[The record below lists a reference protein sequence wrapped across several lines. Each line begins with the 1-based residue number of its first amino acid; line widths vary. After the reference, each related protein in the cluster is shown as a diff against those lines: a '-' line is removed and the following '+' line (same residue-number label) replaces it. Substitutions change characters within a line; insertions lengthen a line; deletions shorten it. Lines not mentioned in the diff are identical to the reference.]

1 MICRILLLSLQLKTN
16 AVLLII
22 DAEVDFKTILVM
34 DEKTKK
40 NLFENG
46 ATWLRADFHL
56 HTRADNSF
64 PYTGDTN
71 FFITKYIEQLKNQ
84 NIRIAVIT
92 NHNKFDISEFKELRK
107 NAEREE
113 IYLLPGVELSVKDGA
128 KGLHILIVFNDEWIY
143 NPKRTNHIQQFLDAA
158 FLGIS
163 NYENPPYVNSKL
175 NIDGAYKALNDFD
188 KDYFFILAHIDDQN
202 GLFEELKGRNLEDCI
217 CSELFDKKIL
227 ALQKSRKIDN
237 RRRLEELL
245 PKKKLAFVE
254 GTDSANNGIEGIG
267 KGNEVA
273 GKTQMTFLKIGAY
286 NFDALKFALL
296 EPDNRV
302 SPIKPELDKAFLK
315 SITFTTGKL
324 KGKKISFN
332 SAMNNLIGIRGSGKS
347 TILETV
353 RYALDITIGKNA
365 HEPEYK
371 ERLVQNFLGS
381 GGKMKIE
388 LEDHHGK
395 QYIAEKIYGES
406 TSIYQNGELQYNLK
420 INAIINKPIY
430 YGQKD
435 LSDIGGET
443 STEDLINKLMG
454 EKLKPIRLEIEA
466 QNSQVI
472 NLIAELRKID
482 KQLATKEEIEA
493 KKAAIEKDMKIF
505 KELEIDKKLN
515 KQIEFNKDSN
525 RLDSILEFEDTVIE
539 AAKDLHNDY
548 KDLFAGYSVYKS
560 KENPRLFEKAFESY
574 GKFQKAFFQL
584 DDIIKLLQTE
594 NKSLKRVKT
603 IFLEKYEQLK
613 EEFSEIKRTI
623 NLPNIE
629 ADTYVKLSKDMD
641 FQNAKLTEVKK
652 LADKRITLINNFN
665 EALTNLRSLW
675 HKEFVL
681 IREEV
686 DNLNNDQKVI
696 QIEVNFKGNKDKFK
710 DYIKTYIKGSGLRGD
725 LIDDIAGSYTDLIGV
740 YKDLG
745 TVGSKLHTLLSGGN
759 NLANFR
765 TKFYEN
771 INSFLTYRVPD
782 KFIIQYKGRPLGEH
796 SLGQRASALII
807 FILTLK
813 ENDLIIIDQPED
825 DLDGQT
831 MYKDVIVELK
841 KLKSKTQFI
850 FATHSPNIPV
860 LGDCEQI
867 ISCSY
872 NDNLIETVTGSIDN
886 EVIQGNIVDIME
898 GGEDAFKQRK
908 LIYELWKH

>member
-1 MICRILLLSLQLKTN
+1 M
-16 AVLLII
+16 
-22 DAEVDFKTILVM
+22 
-34 DEKTKK
+34 KK
-40 NLFENG
+40 IFENG
-46 ATWLRADFHL
+46 ATWVRADFHL
-56 HTRADNSF
+56 HTKADNAF
-64 PYTGDTN
+64 PYNEDPN
-71 FFITKYIEQLKNQ
+71 SYVTKYIEQLKSEE
-84 NIRIAVIT
+84 IRIAVIT
-92 NHNKFDISEFKELRK
+92 NHNKFDLAEFKELRK

-113 IYLLPGVELSVKDGA
+113 IYMLPGVEFSVKDGA

-143 NPKRTNHIQQFLDAA
+143 NAERANHIQQFLDAA

-175 NIDGAYKALNDFD
+175 NLEGAYESLNAFG

-217 CSELFDKKIL
+217 CSETFDKKVL
-227 ALQKSRKIDN
+227 ALQKSRKNDN
-237 RRRLEELL
+237 RKRLQDLL

-254 GTDSANNGIEGIG
+254 GTDSAHNGIEGIG
-267 KGNEVA
+267 KGNEVS
-273 GKTQMTFLKIGAY
+273 GKTQMTFLKTGAY

-296 EPDNRV
+296 DPDNRV
-302 SPIKPELDKAFLK
+302 SPIRTELDKAFLK
-315 SITFTTGKL
+315 SITFTTGKW
-324 KGKKISFN
+324 KGKKIAFN
-332 SAMNNLIGIRGSGKS
+332 AAMNNLIGIRGSGKS

-353 RYALDITIGKNA
+353 RYALDIPIGNNA

-371 ERLVQNFLGS
+371 EKLVQNFLGS
-381 GGKMKIE
+381 GGKMEIE

-395 QYIAEKIYGES
+395 KYIAEKIYGEA
-406 TSIYQNGELQYNLK
+406 TSIYQNGELQHNLRT
-420 INAIINKPIY
+420 NAIISKPLY

-454 EKLKPIRLEIEA
+454 DKIKPIRQQIEE
-466 QNSQVI
+466 QSSQVI

-493 KKAAIEKDMKIF
+493 RKAAIEKDIKIF

-515 KQIEFNKDSN
+515 KQIEYNKDSN
-525 RLDSILEFEDTVIE
+525 RFDNILEFEDTVIE
-539 AAKDLHNDY
+539 AMQSLHNEY
-548 KDLFAGYSVYKS
+548 KDSFAGYAIYES
-560 KENPRLFEKAFESY
+560 KENADLFKQSFESY
-574 GKFQKAFFQL
+574 GRFQKAFLQL
-584 DDIIKLLQTE
+584 VDIIKLLQTE
-594 NKSLKRVKT
+594 KKNLEQIKRV
-603 IFLEKYEQLK
+603 FLQKYDQLK
-613 EEFSEIKRTI
+613 EEFSEVKRTI

-629 ADTYVKLSKDMD
+629 ADTYVKLSKDLD
-641 FQNAKLTEVKK
+641 FQNEKLVEIKK
-652 LADKRITLINNFN
+652 LADKKTTLRKNLNQ
-665 EALTNLRSLW
+665 ALTNLRSLW

-686 DNLNNDQKVI
+686 DKLNKDQGSI
-696 QIEVNFKGNKDKFK
+696 QIDVKFKENKDKFK
-710 DYIKTYIKGSGLRGD
+710 EYIKTYVKGSGLRGD
-725 LIDDIAGSYTDLIGV
+725 LIDTIADIYPDLIEV
-740 YKDLG
+740 YNDFG
-745 TVGSKLHTLLSGGN
+745 IASSQINTLLSGGN

-765 TKFYEN
+765 TKFDEN

-782 KFIIQYKGRPLGEH
+782 KFIVLYKGRPLGEH

-813 ENDLIIIDQPED
+813 ENALIIIDQPED
-825 DLDGQT
+825 DLDNQT
-831 MYKDVIVELK
+831 IYSDVISELK
-841 KLKSKTQFI
+841 KLKDQTQFI
-850 FATHSPNIPV
+850 FATHNPNIPV

-872 NDNLIETVTGSIDN
+872 NNNLIETVVGSIDN
-886 EVIQGNIVDIME
+886 TVIQEKIVDIME